1 MSNVWVPQA
10 IPGLFMVGKP
20 LLADSRGSFHKILCE
35 TPTNFTT
42 FLFDEIYWSTSEK
55 GVARGMHLQIPPFD
69 GRKLVFATAG
79 RVQDMVIDLRVGSP
93 TFNQLWQAELTPHS
107 AGVLIPAGCA
117 HGFLALEG
125 PATLVYAQEGAYNQE
140 CDTGVSLTTIG
151 IESVS
156 LNSNMS
162 QRDRELPTL
171 TEFNSPFVFDQSEY
185 PNWEAQS

>member
-1 MSNVWVPQA
+1 
-10 IPGLFMVGKP
+10 MVGKP
-20 LLADSRGSFHKILCE
+20 LLADARGSFHKILCE
-35 TPTNFTT
+35 TPANFKTLV
-42 FLFDEIYWSTSEK
+42 FNEIYWSTSEK

-69 GRKLVFATAG
+69 GRKLVFASAG
-79 RVQDMVIDLRVGSP
+79 RVKDMVIDLRVGSP

-107 AGVLIPAGCA
+107 AGVLIPTGCA

-171 TEFNSPFVFDQSEY
+171 TEFDSPFVFEESEY